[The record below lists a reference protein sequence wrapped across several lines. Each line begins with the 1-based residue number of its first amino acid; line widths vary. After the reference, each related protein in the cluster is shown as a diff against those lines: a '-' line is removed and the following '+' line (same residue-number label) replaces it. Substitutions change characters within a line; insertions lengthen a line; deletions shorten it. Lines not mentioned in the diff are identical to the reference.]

1 MCFHFFIR
9 TPSVGAMGTVS
20 PLLNRRTDE
29 AVGRCRGRVA
39 QDTCQNGRAAVGSD
53 AHICG
58 GSLHSLSSGP
68 ASALSRPRACWV
80 DMIQTKETL
89 RNDESRYLLRSG
101 CELSEAREG
110 LWRNRKDFKRWGSL

>member
-1 MCFHFFIR
+1 MCFHFFMR

-20 PLLNRRTDE
+20 PLLSRRTDE
-29 AVGRCRGRVA
+29 AVGRA
-39 QDTCQNGRAAVGSD
+39 EVGWPRTH
-53 AHICG
+53 ARTAE
-58 GSLHSLSSGP
+58 LLSGLTPTSVGVHATVCP
-68 ASALSRPRACWV
+68 QALPLLSRGSRACWV

-110 LWRNRKDFKRWGSL
+110 LWRNRKDFKRWG